1 MIRLRRTSEETMIM
15 MLDVKKRIPKAAIA
29 TLILSLENID
39 FTVYSCKE
47 SFEFGNDQP
56 S

>member
-1 MIRLRRTSEETMIM
+1 MIM
-15 MLDVKKRIPKAAIA
+15 MVEVEKRIAKAAIA
-29 TLILSLENID
+29 TLILNVENID

-47 SFEFGNDQP
+47 SFEFGNDRP